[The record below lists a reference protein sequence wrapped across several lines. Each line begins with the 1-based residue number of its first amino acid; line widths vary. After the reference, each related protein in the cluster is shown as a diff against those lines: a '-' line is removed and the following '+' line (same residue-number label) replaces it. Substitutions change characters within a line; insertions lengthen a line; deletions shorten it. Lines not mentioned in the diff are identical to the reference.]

1 MPISGDGSTTARGG
15 IKLGPCP
22 QIVSF
27 HDAFINPD
35 EGNISIVL
43 EYMDGGSLQD
53 IVDTGGCPQESVLAN
68 VSYRVL
74 VALAFIHDK
83 HQIHRD
89 IKPSNLLINHNGE
102 VKVSDFGIVREMEST
117 VAKANTFVGTLT
129 YMSPERISGEA
140 YSYASDLWSFGLS
153 ILAVALGK
161 YPLNTEG
168 GYWGLLHN
176 LKYEPSPTLPEDEFS
191 PEFCDFINLCLNK
204 DPNERPSCRELLDHP
219 FLEGCSVAME
229 EQTRSIRENLL
240 AALEGYDDEY
250 GEDEDMA
257 NQGSDTARTELDE
270 LCELSMNRLYDLWL
284 RAKESQEEAESSTS
298 EGKSGI
304 GNVPKQFPRID
315 RIKLANL
322 SFQLG
327 LSVNAVVRCFERK
340 WRELTGAGYDTA
352 RRARNVKSVPGEP
365 DMLRVLVAEGA
376 RKK

>member
-1 MPISGDGSTTARGG
+1 MTLYCAS
-15 IKLGPCP
+15 
-22 QIVSF
+22 
-27 HDAFINPD
+27 
-35 EGNISIVL
+35 E
-43 EYMDGGSLQD
+43 
-53 IVDTGGCPQESVLAN
+53 
-68 VSYRVL
+68 
-74 VALAFIHDK
+74 
-83 HQIHRD
+83 
-89 IKPSNLLINHNGE
+89 
-102 VKVSDFGIVREMEST
+102 T

-129 YMSPERISGEA
+129 YMSPERIGGEA

-176 LKYEPSPTLPEDEFS
+176 LKDEPSPTLPEDEFS

-204 DPNERPSCRELLDHP
+204 DPNERPSCKELLDHP

-270 LCELSMNRLYDLWL
+270 LCELSMNRLYNLWL